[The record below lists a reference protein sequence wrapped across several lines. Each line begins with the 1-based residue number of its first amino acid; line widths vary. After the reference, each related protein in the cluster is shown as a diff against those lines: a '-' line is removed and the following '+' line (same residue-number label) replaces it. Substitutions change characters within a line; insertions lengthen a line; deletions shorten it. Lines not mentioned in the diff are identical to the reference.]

1 MEKTYLQIGSIR
13 LYNIK
18 VIYNNKV
25 LYEGPTEDLP
35 DNYKT
40 LKYYDID
47 INSGLITAYVTN

>member
-18 VIYNNKV
+18 VIYNNEV
-25 LYEGPTEDLP
+25 LYKGSTENLP

-40 LKYYDID
+40 LKYYKID
-47 INSGLITAYVTN
+47 VNSDLITLYVTN